1 MIIGLFHFLLCCFD
15 VDGIHFNGGTI
26 TWKPVYPFVNS
37 SSVLITIIQSYSWT
51 YPTILCANNVP
62 ITTPGRSGANTNLIC
77 VSSCGTDGGYSTKP
91 VNILTD
97 CVSTSLSL
105 GMMSSSRSVNISLTA
120 GTHFYLAFQGSAWT
134 ALEDPPVSGLYWSI
148 VTFIDLRFRSDGFIN
163 TPPEATVVSPQY
175 AIVNQTTQIKI
186 PVSDVN
192 PGDDVRCRWS
202 MKIPGQRKRR
212 LAHEYERSYNDFTT
226 NNYRKLTTSG
236 ETAHIRNKR
245 KPGGG
250 PGKPTPNP
258 CTTKLCS
265 TSCKGTCLCT
275 CPSCSGTTCAGV
287 TCNQPPKS
295 SCPKGTTTTETPGTV
310 LVYKYRHHFIFIFQC
325 LLSFVN
331 HL

>member
-1 MIIGLFHFLLCCFD
+1 MIIGLFHFLLCCFG

-26 TWKPVYPFVNS
+26 TWKPVYPLVNS

-62 ITTPGRSGANTNLIC
+62 ITTPGRSGANTNLSC

-97 CVSTSLSL
+97 CVSTSSSL

-120 GTHFYLAFQGSAWT
+120 GAHFYLAFQGSAWT
-134 ALEDPPVSGLYWSI
+134 ALDDPAVSGLYWSI
-148 VTFIDLRFRSDGFIN
+148 VTFINLRLRPDGFIN

-175 AIVNQTTQIKI
+175 AIVNQTTQINI

-202 MKIPGQRKRR
+202 MMIPGQRKRR
-212 LAHEYERSYNDFTT
+212 LAHEYERFHSDFTA
-226 NNYRKLTTSG
+226 NHYRKLTTSG

-245 KPGGG
+245 KPNGGI
-250 PGKPTPNP
+250 TPNP

-265 TSCKGTCLCT
+265 KSCKGTCPCV
-275 CPSCSGTTCAGV
+275 CPSCSGTTCTGV

-295 SCPKGTTTTETPGTV
+295 SCPTGTTTAETPGTR
-310 LVYKYRHHFIFIFQC
+310 LVYIYRHHFPFIFQF
-325 LLSFVN
+325 LFSLVIN
-331 HL
+331 L